1 MNARNHS
8 NAYSQQVMG
17 YESRSAVLY
26 FGLSII
32 FHLIFLGAM
41 IFAPNFTPNRPMSS
55 GVVNVRLVSLPGPGP
70 APGPAPKPVAKPEPK
85 VQKTPPAAVP
95 KPKPKPKPPAKKTA
109 PIIKETPKKKPEIKE
124 PPKAVSLAPK
134 KPKKS
139 LKKETFNR
147 PKAIE
152 TAIEDVQKEVES
164 SNKGSIT
171 SAIDKIRKKVA
182 KEESSDTQRYK
193 LPEGRKASGGYG
205 VAGGGGGGG
214 DPKTIQLLDIYRVE
228 VAYQVERNWAFS
240 PQLAGGAKDLQARVV
255 FKVLPNGEITDIEF
269 TEKSNNEYLDDSVY
283 KAVVKSNPVLPH
295 PSGIVRPY
303 IMVGIRFTPEGVR

>member
-1 MNARNHS
+1 MNARNYS
-8 NAYSQQVMG
+8 NPYSQQVMG

-32 FHLIFLGAM
+32 FHLIFLGAL
-41 IFAPNFTPNRPMSS
+41 IFAPNYTPNRRMPS

-70 APGPAPKPVAKPEPK
+70 APGPAPKPAAKPKPK
-85 VQKTPPAAVP
+85 VQKAPPPAEVP
-95 KPKPKPKPPAKKTA
+95 KPKPKPPVKKTA
-109 PIIKETPKKKPEIKE
+109 PIIKETPKKKPEIEE

-147 PKAIE
+147 PEAIE
-152 TAIEDVQKEVES
+152 TAIEEVQNEVES

-171 SAIDKIRKKVA
+171 SAIDEIRKKVA
-182 KEESSDTQRYK
+182 KDESADAQRYR
-193 LPEGRKASGGYG
+193 LPEGRNSSGTSG
-205 VAGGGGGGG
+205 VGGGGKGGG

-240 PQLAGGAKDLQARVV
+240 PQLAGDAKNLQARVV

-303 IMVGIRFTPEGVR
+303 IIVGIRFTPEGVR